1 MLSKKMQDALN
12 RQINAELYSSYLY
25 LSMAAHFEAA
35 NLKGFARWM
44 RVQAQE
50 ETAHGMKI
58 YDFVLARGGKV
69 TLTAIDAPK
78 TEWASPLAAFKD
90 VYAHEQKVTALID
103 GLVDVARKETDNAA
117 EVFLHWFVGEQVE
130 EEANASEIVE
140 KLKRIKESANG
151 LFMLDSVLGKRGGE

>member
-1 MLSKKMQDALN
+1 MLSKKMQDAFN
-12 RQINAELYSSYLY
+12 QQINAELYSSYLY
-25 LSMAAHFEAA
+25 LSLAAHFESA
-35 NLKGFARWM
+35 NLKGFGRWM

-78 TEWASPLAAFKD
+78 TEWPSPLAAFKE
-90 VYAHEQKVTALID
+90 VYAHEQKVTALIN

-140 KLKRIKESANG
+140 KLKGIKESANG